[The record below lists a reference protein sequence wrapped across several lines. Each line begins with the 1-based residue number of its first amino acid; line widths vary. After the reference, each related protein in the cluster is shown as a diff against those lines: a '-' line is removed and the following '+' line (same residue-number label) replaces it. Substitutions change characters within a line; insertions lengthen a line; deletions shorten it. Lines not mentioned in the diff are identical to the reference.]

1 MAPGK
6 RSKADAP
13 RERLPVTLLSGFLG
27 AGKTTLLRK
36 ILAAAGA
43 KGLKVAVLVN
53 DMAELN
59 IDGREVALVQREE
72 ALVQLQNGCICCDL
86 RADLVEEVGKLA
98 RAGRFDFLVI
108 ESTGISEPMQVAETF
123 AADVPESAVI
133 ANPAAAAALGR
144 LADVARLDTCV
155 TVVDCAS
162 FWADAFTHR
171 TVQDVAGPTPQ
182 PEDERALSKLLVEQV
197 EFADV
202 VVLNKV
208 DLISKK
214 ELARTH
220 AAVRALNGRCR
231 IQETTNSEVAF
242 ESVVQTGM
250 YDGDLA
256 KCMGGWM
263 TGEAHAPESEALGVS
278 SWIYRRS
285 RPFSAMRLVDWIT
298 TRFVTA
304 ADGGAMVEE
313 KGDEKEEEEEDTPDD
328 ELTDDEEANQ
338 TREQNVA
345 MLHGR
350 WNKLYGNGRL
360 FRSKGSI
367 WLAEY
372 NGFSVRWQQAGQDI
386 HLGLADEWVPKSGVE
401 RLTEI
406 VLIGKDLP
414 RAQVEAELDACL
426 LTDKELRKGPE
437 RWAKYED
444 PLEFLPDKVKMLM
457 AKPDYYTKGSAK
469 KRTRSNGHAHRDK
482 HKHKH

>member
-1 MAPGK
+1 MSSTAKPGT
-6 RSKADAP
+6 RKAKYAK
-13 RERLPVTLLSGFLG
+13 ERLPVTLLSGFLG

-43 KGLKVAVLVN
+43 RGLKAAVLVN

-123 AADVPESAVI
+123 AANVPESAVL

-162 FWADAFTHR
+162 FWVDAFTHR
-171 TVQDVAGPTPQ
+171 TVQDTTGPTPQ
-182 PEDERALSKLLVEQV
+182 PEDERALAKLLVDQV

-208 DLISKK
+208 DLVSKK
-214 ELARTH
+214 QLARTR

-231 IQETTNSEVAF
+231 IEETTRSELALEV
-242 ESVVQTGM
+242 VVQ
-250 YDGDLA
+250 
-256 KCMGGWM
+256 
-263 TGEAHAPESEALGVS
+263 TGEAHAPESETLGVS

-285 RPFSAMRLVDWIT
+285 RPFNTMRLIDWVT
-298 TRFVTA
+298 TRFVTSA
-304 ADGGAMVEE
+304 KGGAMVEE
-313 KGDEKEEEEEDTPDD
+313 ERTDATEGEKEPANKSDEEPTS
-328 ELTDDEEANQ
+328 DDEEANQ
-338 TREQNVA
+338 TRRENVA
-345 MLHGR
+345 MLRGR
-350 WNKLYGNGRL
+350 WKKLYGKGRL

-372 NGFSVRWQQAGQDI
+372 NGFKVGWQQAGHDI
-386 HLGLADEWVPKSGVE
+386 RLGLAEEYAPRKGVE

-406 VLIGKDLP
+406 VLIGKDLA
-414 RAQVEAELDACL
+414 RAQIEAELDACL
-426 LTDKELRKGPE
+426 LTDDELREGPT

-444 PLEFLPDKVKMLM
+444 PLELLPDKIKVAM
-457 AKPDYYTKGSAK
+457 AKPTYFETRHAK
-469 KRTRSNGHAHRDK
+469 RSRAATHGKSNGHG
-482 HKHKH
+482 HKRKA